1 MSGECEVGE
10 VWMMREGG
18 HLRPVVVFGN
28 EVEMVAFEVDYQIAQ
43 DGIEMDWKHA
53 GLERQAFVNVR
64 KYRRLIGMQLAIRLG
79 KLRREELEA
88 VAGLAERKLGADQ
101 FSRRKLMG
109 KRNDIGISAI
119 SVAAREVAGVLYFV
133 HAKCLK
139 NPEGAVRK
147 EDLLLKADS
156 RMVVEWDGKRW
167 LREVEPPEAYAG
179 KTTSLRLSLVQASG
193 EAQQLDRRAISNLV
207 ADLVDQSKPLEE
219 IDALHIDGVHF
230 LLNEVSGRYYKKAGG
245 RFVACYDR
253 VVESMDMERKKRDHH
268 GST

>member
-1 MSGECEVGE
+1 MPGECEVGE
-10 VWMMREGG
+10 VWTTRENGR
-18 HLRPVVVFGN
+18 LRPVVVFGN

-43 DGIEMDWKHA
+43 DGIEIDWKHA
-53 GLERQAFVNVR
+53 GLERPAFVNV
-64 KYRRLIGMQLAIRLG
+64 KKHRRLIGQQLAIRLG

-88 VAGLAERKLGADQ
+88 VAGLAERKLGAGQ

-139 NPEGAVRK
+139 CPEDPVKK

-156 RMVVEWDGKRW
+156 RMVVEWDGKHWQRG
-167 LREVEPPEAYAG
+167 VEPPEAYAG
-179 KTTSLRLSLVQASG
+179 KTTSLRLSLVREAG

-219 IDALHIDGVHF
+219 IDTLHIDGVHF

-253 VVESMDMERKKRDHH
+253 VVDGMDLKRTRRDH
-268 GST
+268 GLK